1 MSPLSSIQL
10 ILKKAV
16 EYLREKNFVQT
27 VAQTEGDSLKQIY
40 LFSKTSHPDVTHI
53 PILNT
58 NFLKPNINFENYDAI
73 VLTSKQAVT
82 ALDNISDQWKK
93 IPALSIA
100 SKTEDMVRSAGGTL
114 LDRGDGYGDTLDD
127 IIATKYAS
135 LRWLYPRPKIVASN
149 FKERVKERGIVM
161 DDVVVYETSC
171 NEICKETA
179 LPEDAILI
187 FTSPFTIECFMK
199 FYKFK
204 NSYRVIAI
212 GKTTASSLPKTV
224 NYVMP
229 DTPNVDACVSLAVK
243 LLEAQ
248 K

>member
-1 MSPLSSIQL
+1 M
-10 ILKKAV
+10 
-16 EYLREKNFVQT
+16 KNIF
-27 VAQTEGDSLKQIY
+27 

-82 ALDNISDQWKK
+82 ALDNISPKWKS

-100 SKTEDMVRSAGGTL
+100 SKTEEMVRNAGGTL
-114 LDRGDGYGDTLDD
+114 LDRGEGYGDMLDD
-127 IIATKYAS
+127 IIATKYAT

-149 FKERVKERGIVM
+149 FKERVKARGIVM
-161 DDVVVYETSC
+161 DDVIVYETSC
-171 NEICKETA
+171 NETCKEIL

-199 FYKFK
+199 FYEFK
-204 NSYRVIAI
+204 SSYKVIAI
-212 GKTTASSLPKTV
+212 GKTTAAALPKNV

-229 DTPNVDACVSLAVK
+229 DTPNVDACVTLARK
-243 LLEAQ
+243 LLEA
-248 K
+248 

>member
-1 MSPLSSIQL
+1 MKQTTKDLF
-10 ILKKAV
+10 KK
-16 EYLREKNFVQT
+16 ELRPNIIT
-27 VAQTEGDSLKQIY
+27 TEGTPLKNIF

-58 NFLKPNINFENYDAI
+58 NFLKPNINFKNYDAI

-100 SKTEDMVRSAGGTL
+100 SKTEEMVKKAGGTL
-114 LDRGDGYGDTLDD
+114 LDRGNGYGDTLDD
-127 IIATKYAS
+127 IITSKYAT
-135 LRWLYPRPKIVASN
+135 LRWLYPRPKVVASN

-161 DDVVVYETSC
+161 DDVIVYETSC
-171 NEICKETA
+171 NENCSQTQ

-243 LLEAQ
+243 LLQA
-248 K
+248 

>member
-1 MSPLSSIQL
+1 M
-10 ILKKAV
+10 
-16 EYLREKNFVQT
+16 
-27 VAQTEGDSLKQIY
+27 KQIY
-40 LFSKTSHPDVTHI
+40 LFSKTSHADVTHI

-100 SKTEDMVRSAGGTL
+100 SKTEEMVKSSGGTL
-114 LDRGDGYGDTLDD
+114 LDRGNGYGDTLDD
-127 IIATKYAS
+127 IIASKYAT
-135 LRWLYPRPKIVASN
+135 LRWLYPRPKVVASN

-161 DDVVVYETSC
+161 DDVIVYETSC
-171 NEICKETA
+171 NENCSQTQ

-212 GKTTASSLPKTV
+212 GKTTASSLPEIV

-243 LLEAQ
+243 LLQA
-248 K
+248 